1 MFLIQFKALQ
11 IINDDFECSIGGITG
26 HGSYY
31 TAGNDIS
38 NFLRFQD
45 PDDATPEPT
54 DMLIDFVDAFIN
66 FEKPLIA
73 GVNGPAIGIGVT
85 TLALCDLV
93 LASSNSTFQCP
104 FTKIGQSPEGTSS
117 YSMPAILGPSG
128 SSELLLRNNIF
139 TVDEMVRLKL
149 VGRIIDKTQFK
160 DEFESTLIEYS
171 NFPPESLRLSK
182 ELIRSNTLGTGW
194 QEK

>member
-1 MFLIQFKALQ
+1 
-11 IINDDFECSIGGITG
+11 
-26 HGSYY
+26 
-31 TAGNDIS
+31 
-38 NFLRFQD
+38 
-45 PDDATPEPT
+45 
-54 DMLIDFVDAFIN
+54 MLIDFVDAFTN

-128 SSELLLRNNIF
+128 ASELLLRNNIF
-139 TVDEMVRLKL
+139 TVEEMRRLKL
-149 VGRIIDKTQFK
+149 VGRIIDETDFRE
-160 DEFESTLIEYS
+160 EFEQTLTEYA
-171 NFPPESLRLSK
+171 NLPPESLKLSK
-182 ELIRSNTLGTGW
+182 QLIRSNTLDKLKSINRHEIERLQTRW
-194 QEK
+194 TTDECIEAIMTFFQRKS

>member
-1 MFLIQFKALQ
+1 
-11 IINDDFECSIGGITG
+11 
-26 HGSYY
+26 
-31 TAGNDIS
+31 
-38 NFLRFQD
+38 
-45 PDDATPEPT
+45 
-54 DMLIDFVDAFIN
+54 MLINFVDAFIN

-128 SSELLLRNNIF
+128 ASELLLR
-139 TVDEMVRLKL
+139 LGWKL
-149 VGRIIDKTQFK
+149 SIPGIWGVK
-160 DEFESTLIEYS
+160 
-171 NFPPESLRLSK
+171 LRLLALGARLGQRWKKLKPSK
-182 ELIRSNTLGTGW
+182 
-194 QEK
+194 K

>member
-1 MFLIQFKALQ
+1 
-11 IINDDFECSIGGITG
+11 
-26 HGSYY
+26 
-31 TAGNDIS
+31 
-38 NFLRFQD
+38 
-45 PDDATPEPT
+45 
-54 DMLIDFVDAFIN
+54 MLIDFVDAFIN

-128 SSELLLRNNIF
+128 ASELLLRLGYKLNSKVGCVF
-139 TVDEMVRLKL
+139 STVISSAFRVQQNRNDDHRE
-149 VGRIIDKTQFK
+149 DAPHFK
-160 DEFESTLIEYS
+160 DTGS
-171 NFPPESLRLSK
+171 N
-182 ELIRSNTLGTGW
+182 
-194 QEK
+194 

>member
-1 MFLIQFKALQ
+1 
-11 IINDDFECSIGGITG
+11 
-26 HGSYY
+26 
-31 TAGNDIS
+31 
-38 NFLRFQD
+38 
-45 PDDATPEPT
+45 
-54 DMLIDFVDAFIN
+54 MLINFVDAFIN

-139 TVDEMVRLKL
+139 TVEEMLRLKL
-149 VGRIIDKTQFK
+149 VGRIIDETQFQ
-160 DEFESTLIEYS
+160 DQFENTLIDYS
-171 NFPPESLRLSK
+171 NLPPESLRLSK
-182 ELIRSNTLGTGW
+182 ELIRSNTLGTG
-194 QEK
+194 

>member
-1 MFLIQFKALQ
+1 
-11 IINDDFECSIGGITG
+11 
-26 HGSYY
+26 
-31 TAGNDIS
+31 
-38 NFLRFQD
+38 
-45 PDDATPEPT
+45 
-54 DMLIDFVDAFIN
+54 MLIDFVDAFID

-128 SSELLLRNNIF
+128 ASELLLR
-139 TVDEMVRLKL
+139 LGWKL
-149 VGRIIDKTQFK
+149 SSIPSIWNVK
-160 DEFESTLIEYS
+160 
-171 NFPPESLRLSK
+171 LRL
-182 ELIRSNTLGTGW
+182 LALGARLGQRW
-194 QEK
+194 KNF

>member
-1 MFLIQFKALQ
+1 
-11 IINDDFECSIGGITG
+11 
-26 HGSYY
+26 
-31 TAGNDIS
+31 
-38 NFLRFQD
+38 
-45 PDDATPEPT
+45 
-54 DMLIDFVDAFIN
+54 MLIDFVDAFIN

-128 SSELLLRNNIF
+128 ASELLLRLGWKLSSIPGIW
-139 TVDEMVRLKL
+139 TVK
-149 VGRIIDKTQFK
+149 
-160 DEFESTLIEYS
+160 
-171 NFPPESLRLSK
+171 LRLLAIGPSIGPCWENVGK
-182 ELIRSNTLGTGW
+182 T
-194 QEK
+194 